1 MSNKRILNTLR
12 IITNLGFYVLILL
25 TVYFIV
31 LSVLN
36 IFSDKKFD
44 DKNGGGLK
52 FEMMVFD
59 SGKPPSTITQT
70 PDGSIVYQQK
80 DNQFSMEA
88 RPRSSIGYST
98 FFFQLLQML
107 FGLAI
112 LYILRKLFRQLRA
125 GDIFKEE
132 AISLLKVLAG
142 VFILSDLVKIVEYII
157 VNALVRRSISSPH
170 FEMVTTIGNGIFTGM
185 IILVIAFVYQRGV
198 ALQEENEL
206 TV

>member
-1 MSNKRILNTLR
+1 MSSKRILNALR
-12 IITNLGFYVLILL
+12 IITNIGFYALILI
-25 TVYFIV
+25 TVYFV
-31 LSVLN
+31 VVFVLN
-36 IFSDKKFD
+36 IFSEGKTTA

-52 FEMMVFD
+52 FDMMAFD
-59 SGKPPSTITQT
+59 SGKLPSPYNHTS
-70 PDGSIVYQQK
+70 DGRISYQQK
-80 DNQFSMEA
+80 NQFTMEA
-88 RPRSSIGYST
+88 TPQSSIGYST
-98 FFFQLLQML
+98 FFFHLLQML

-132 AISLLKVLAG
+132 AIRLLKILAA
-142 VFILSDLVKIVEYII
+142 VFIVSDLVKIVEYIV

-170 FEMVTTIGNGIFTGM
+170 FQLFTVIGNGIFTGM

-198 ALQEENEL
+198 ALQEENAL